1 MSKSVVV
8 ALIFSL
14 IEIGSVEGLIRA
26 DRPKVRVRADATVQ
40 SPQIAVLNAGEV
52 VENVGKKDEWYE
64 IILPNGTTGWVNSY
78 LMSDVIETSKQEVDS
93 GSEDTVKSESE
104 KGTTAGPKV
113 EETLERHPYA
123 EGLHYEKEGDFH
135 QALIFFEQVIAD
147 EPNHVKSLLHA
158 SQAHIELEQFQK
170 AREKLYRALE
180 QGEGALELARLYKG
194 LGWPDSARKYEMM
207 GKGNDWVTQ
216 DKVPSKLLATEVP
229 LYKKWAIIVAVISTS
244 ILGTILSV
252 LFIRRRKRG
261 HHSRKRGRLY
271 SKFSSALKV
280 ASVSAHP
287 ADGEIRELNR
297 RITEKRDALR
307 ANSELCSDTISNVRS
322 SDMDE
327 ADLAKGVNSQL
338 NKLLSLLQAQDE
350 RAQIYVELNRLQ
362 MEKIKEMERE
372 IDLLRKG

>member
-1 MSKSVVV
+1 MSKPVVV

-14 IEIGSVEGLIRA
+14 IEIGLAEGLIRV

-78 LMSDVIETSKQEVDS
+78 LMSDVIEISKQDVDS
-93 GSEDTVKSESE
+93 GSKDTVKFESE
-104 KGTTAGPKV
+104 KGIMAGPKV
-113 EETLERHPYA
+113 GETLERHPYA
-123 EGLHYEKEGDFH
+123 EGLHYEKQGDFH
-135 QALIFFEQVIAD
+135 QALIYFEQVLAD
-147 EPNHVKSLLHA
+147 EPNHVKSLLYA

-180 QGEGALELARLYKG
+180 QGTGALELSRLYKG
-194 LGWPDSARKYEMM
+194 LGWPDSARKYEMI
-207 GKGNDWVTQ
+207 GNGNDWVAEDQ
-216 DKVPSKLLATEVP
+216 GPSKLSATKDP
-229 LYKKWAIIVAVISTS
+229 LYKKWAIVVAVVSTS

-252 LFIRRRKRG
+252 LFIWRRKRG
-261 HHSRKRGRLY
+261 RHSTKRGRLY

-280 ASVSAHP
+280 ASVSATH

-297 RITEKRDALR
+297 RIAEKRDALR
-307 ANSELCSDTISNVRS
+307 VNSELCSDTISNARN

-327 ADLAKGVNSQL
+327 TDLAKGVTSQL
-338 NKLLSLLQAQDE
+338 NKLLSLIVAQDE

-362 MEKIKEMERE
+362 TEKIKEMERE
-372 IDLLRKG
+372 IDLLREG

>member
-1 MSKSVVV
+1 MSKPVLI

-14 IEIGSVEGLIRA
+14 IEIGSAEGLIRV

-78 LMSDVIETSKQEVDS
+78 LMSDVIDVSKQEVDS
-93 GSEDTVKSESE
+93 SSVDTVKSDSK
-104 KGTTAGPKV
+104 KGTKAGPKV

-135 QALIFFEQVIAD
+135 QALFYFEQVLGD

-180 QGEGALELARLYKG
+180 QGKGALELSHLYKG

-207 GKGNDWVTQ
+207 AKGNDWIKQ
-216 DKVPSKLLATEVP
+216 DQAPSKLSATEVP
-229 LYKKWAIIVAVISTS
+229 LYEKWVIIVAGVSTS
-244 ILGTILSV
+244 ILGLVLSV
-252 LFIRRRKRG
+252 LFIRRRIGGR
-261 HHSRKRGRLY
+261 HSRKRGRLY
-271 SKFSSALKV
+271 SKFASALKL
-280 ASVSAHP
+280 ASASAHS

-297 RITEKRDALR
+297 RIAEKRDALR
-307 ANSELCSDTISNVRS
+307 VNSERCSYTISNARGS
-322 SDMDE
+322 EMDE
-327 ADLAKGVNSQL
+327 TDLAMGVDSQL

-372 IDLLRKG
+372 IDLLREG